1 MRRYPRHSWNLKYK
15 YNKEINNVKKISWKT
30 WSKPWKKIRIL
41 GKSINSF
48 EKYFCLNATS
58 SRWKKY
64 WTIDIYFDIF
74 SDRFCGLSLL
84 LSYSKKV
91 NVRAIIDLSTR
102 EYAVPYIFK
111 NVYHAEQSFMPVAFS
126 ICSFSKNTH
135 EWKSKE
141 KRKSTLQ
148 NSS

>member
-1 MRRYPRHSWNLKYK
+1 MKNMNRNHEKNFEFSGSQSIVLRSTS
-15 YNKEINNVKKISWKT
+15 IWK
-30 WSKPWKKIRIL
+30 
-41 GKSINSF
+41 
-48 EKYFCLNATS
+48 FCLNATS

-64 WTIDIYFDIF
+64 WTIEIYFDIF

-102 EYAVPYIFK
+102 EYAVLYIFK